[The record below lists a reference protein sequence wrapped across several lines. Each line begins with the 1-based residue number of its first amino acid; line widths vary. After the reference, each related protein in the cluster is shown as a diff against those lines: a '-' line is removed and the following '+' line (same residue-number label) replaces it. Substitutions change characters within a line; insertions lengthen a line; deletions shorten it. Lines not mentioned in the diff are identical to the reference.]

1 MKANQLK
8 PLFLAG
14 IAVILFATALPL
26 SADVAAGKAAFDKSC
41 KSCHG
46 ADGKGNAA
54 IAKMMKAELR
64 PLGSK
69 EVQAKTDA
77 ELSKDITEGT
87 GKMKGVKTLAASDVK
102 SVIEFVRTLK
112 N

>member
-1 MKANQLK
+1 MKAN
-8 PLFLAG
+8 PLNLYFLAG
-14 IAVILFATALPL
+14 TAVLLFATALPMN
-26 SADVAAGKAAFDKSC
+26 ADVATGKAAFDKTC

-64 PLGSK
+64 HLGSK

-77 ELSKDITEGT
+77 ALSKDTTEGT
-87 GKMKGVKTLAASDVK
+87 GKMKGIKSLAASDVK